1 MKTYLIFAISLLST
15 SFTFSQTVVIDG
27 VPRDTSFALN
37 TTYQKELRYRP
48 YIEPVRASLPDNVLA
63 NEGVTYKT
71 VENAWGKH
79 ELKMNI
85 YRPNDGKEYPVLMMI
100 HGGGW
105 NSGNLGLQVP
115 MAQQI
120 ATKGYVTIPVEYRL
134 IPEALYPAGVED
146 LEDAIEWIY
155 NNAGRFGI
163 DKEKIAVSG
172 CPAGGQLAM
181 LIGMK
186 NASGKIRTVINM
198 DGISS
203 FVTDESINRAKQARD
218 SNKPLP
224 IDAIWLGGTYQEQ
237 KKNWEEASALYW
249 ISKNSAPVC
258 FINSSIPRFH
268 NGRDEA
274 IALLNKY
281 GTYTE
286 IHTFED
292 TPHPYWFFRPW
303 FDPTIEYMTEFMNK
317 ILKNK
322 R

>member
-1 MKTYLIFAISLLST
+1 
-15 SFTFSQTVVIDG
+15 
-27 VPRDTSFALN
+27 
-37 TTYQKELRYRP
+37 
-48 YIEPVRASLPDNVLA
+48 
-63 NEGVTYKT
+63 
-71 VENAWGKH
+71 
-79 ELKMNI
+79 MNI

-172 CPAGGQLAM
+172 CSAGGQLAM

-186 NASGKIRTVINM
+186 NASGKIRAVINM

-258 FINSSIPRFH
+258 FINSSILVFIMA
-268 NGRDEA
+268 GTK
-274 IALLNKY
+274 LLLYLINMELTPKY
-281 GTYTE
+281 
-286 IHTFED
+286 IHLKI
-292 TPHPYWFFRPW
+292 PHILIGFS
-303 FDPTIEYMTEFMNK
+303 DPGSIPQSNT
-317 ILKNK
+317 
-322 R
+322 

>member
-172 CPAGGQLAM
+172 CSAGGQLAM

-186 NASGKIRTVINM
+186 NASGKIRAVINM

-224 IDAIWLGGTYQEQ
+224 IDAIWL
-237 KKNWEEASALYW
+237 
-249 ISKNSAPVC
+249 VC